1 MKRLSLTLLLLAAS
15 AMAWAQEIPSYYH
28 EGGYL
33 EKKIEQIKANVAE
46 AKRGVTFPYLTD
58 GHWRDNGK
66 QSFPLIDYIRKQV
79 KMPFTIYGGDNIF
92 AFGSK
97 ESAMEEAEYY
107 LQMMKQYP
115 TVYGVKGNHD
125 ITIRNGWHD
134 TGGYTATQ
142 ELIYDYTTRPI
153 AKYVKGVE
161 GKSYYYWDD
170 KKQDVR
176 YIVLDLFE
184 NINTSISWGVN
195 YGVTQEQVDW
205 LVNKALKCKN
215 KTLVIL
221 THAPLDPKLGG
232 AKEMRFLHEIFIAL
246 QNRWK
251 FSYNEGVKVESDFST
266 STNTVA
272 CIISG
277 HTHRDESSFDRG
289 VLSISTICDAW
300 YNDDPKFKHLPR
312 QRGTINE
319 QAFDIMTINTASRT
333 IKAVRIGQGKDR
345 EWSYASSYALRN
357 KKTNYAKRIEKK
369 NTNNDCI
376 EIKIK
381 GRLASF
387 MGGDLNSFRKWVEAQ
402 INSADRKIEYGIE
415 ARAMIEFTISENGD
429 IDPKQVRLLQYSDK
443 GLAKEA
449 MRVIR
454 TSPQWSPAIEDGKPK
469 EVRYTIPISLYHRQ

>member
-46 AKRGVTFPYLTD
+46 LKSGVTFPYLTD

-66 QSFPLIDYIRKQV
+66 QSFPLIQHIGKEV
-79 KMPFTIYGGDNIF
+79 ALPFTIYGGDNIF

-107 LQMMKQYP
+107 LQAMKSYGR
-115 TVYGVKGNHD
+115 VYGVKGNHD

-161 GKSYYYWDD
+161 GKCYYYWDD

-195 YGVTQEQVDW
+195 YGITQEQVDW
-205 LVNKALKCKN
+205 LVGQALKCKN

-221 THAPLDPKLGG
+221 AHAPLDPKLGG

-246 QNRWK
+246 QNHKK
-251 FSYNEGVKVESDFST
+251 FSHSEGVKVEADFSK

-300 YNDDPKFKHLPR
+300 YNDDPNFKHLPR

-345 EWSYASSYALRN
+345 EWSY
-357 KKTNYAKRIEKK
+357 
-369 NTNNDCI
+369 
-376 EIKIK
+376 
-381 GRLASF
+381 
-387 MGGDLNSFRKWVEAQ
+387 
-402 INSADRKIEYGIE
+402 
-415 ARAMIEFTISENGD
+415 
-429 IDPKQVRLLQYSDK
+429 
-443 GLAKEA
+443 
-449 MRVIR
+449 
-454 TSPQWSPAIEDGKPK
+454 
-469 EVRYTIPISLYHRQ
+469 

>member
-1 MKRLSLTLLLLAAS
+1 MKRLTLMLLLLAAS

-28 EGGYL
+28 EGEYL

-46 AKRGVTFPYLTD
+46 LKSGVTFPYLTD

-66 QSFPLIDYIRKQV
+66 LSFPLIQHIGKEV
-79 KMPFTIYGGDNIF
+79 ALPFTIYGGDNIF
-92 AFGSK
+92 AFGTK

-107 LQMMKQYP
+107 LQAMKSYGR
-115 TVYGVKGNHD
+115 VYGVKGNHD

-161 GKSYYYWDD
+161 GKCYYYWDD

-195 YGVTQEQVDW
+195 YGITQEQVDW
-205 LVNKALKCKN
+205 LVGQALKCKG

-221 THAPLDPKLGG
+221 AHAPLDPKLGG

-246 QNRWK
+246 QNHWE
-251 FSYNEGVKVESDFST
+251 FSHSEGVKVEADFSK

-277 HTHRDESSFDRG
+277 HTHRDESNFYQG
-289 VLSISTICDAW
+289 VLSFSTICDAW
-300 YNDDPKFKHLPR
+300 YNDDPKLKHLPR

-345 EWSYASSYALRN
+345 EWSYSEEYGG
-357 KKTNYAKRIEKK
+357 
-369 NTNNDCI
+369 
-376 EIKIK
+376 EIFE
-381 GRLASF
+381 RTLPTFA
-387 MGGDLNSFRKWVEAQ
+387 GGDIEVFRTWVMQQ
-402 INSADRKIEYGIE
+402 IKYPQIAIQNNITGKVVLQFVVDKDGYIETDNIKV
-415 ARAMIEFTISENGD
+415 MQSPNN
-429 IDPKQVRLLQYSDK
+429 LLSD
-443 GLAKEA
+443 E
-449 MRVIR
+449 VIR
-454 TSPQWSPAIEDGKPK
+454 ILKISPQWTPGTINGKPNK
-469 EVRYTIPISLYHRQ
+469 VKYTLPITFKFQRDPM